1 MTRFKP
7 VALLAAALFFVT
19 LLIPTILVLPFGN
32 DKASGSL
39 GENVTAEEEN
49 TESVGTEPIM
59 EVAVYRTAKKT
70 VEKSSIRRICSWCGG
85 I

>member
-39 GENVTAEEEN
+39 GENVTAEARE
-49 TESVGTEPIM
+49 
-59 EVAVYRTAKKT
+59 YRKCRNRAYN
-70 VEKSSIRRICSWCGG
+70 GG
-85 I
+85 CRLPDSQKNR

>member
-39 GENVTAEEEN
+39 GEKCYSRGRKMKVCKVSEQ
-49 TESVGTEPIM
+49 SL
-59 EVAVYRTAKKT
+59 
-70 VEKSSIRRICSWCGG
+70 
-85 I
+85 